1 MQIFFP
7 LFQEQIRDVMFY
19 LEAQNKVEQSDL
31 KDEIQQ
37 GEVVIASGSSPKN
50 GITRGSGR
58 KKRGGR

>member
-1 MQIFFP
+1 
-7 LFQEQIRDVMFY
+7 MFY